1 MKKITTKFRLNHNL
15 SYLII
20 SVLTLCT
27 FSVFYSCGANLF
39 SVSDDVSIGKDLDV
53 QIRADRQNYPIMEGH
68 DDVRSYVSGIGRNI
82 LNSSSLIQYKS
93 VFPYKFDVI
102 QDDSTVN
109 AFCIPGG
116 YIYIYT
122 GLIKFLDSE
131 AALAGV
137 MAHEIAHAERRH
149 MTQRLTSYYGVSTV
163 LSLVLGS
170 NPNQFAE
177 IAANLF
183 VGLGFLANSR
193 SDEMEADDYS
203 IKYLRSSRYYP
214 GSIIFFFD
222 KIREEQRKKG
232 QSPGSLDRLFATHP
246 LPQDRIDNVFEEL
259 SNIKPRPD
267 STKGLYPERYQEIK
281 AKLQ

>member
-1 MKKITTKFRLNHNL
+1 MKKISTKLRLNHNL

-68 DDVRSYVSGIGRNI
+68 DDVRSYVSGIGRSI
-82 LNSSSLIQYKS
+82 LNSSSLIKYKN

-102 QDDSTVN
+102 KDDSTIN
-109 AFCIPGG
+109 AFCVPGG

-122 GLIKFLDSE
+122 GLIKFLDNES
-131 AALAGV
+131 ALAGV

-163 LSLVLGS
+163 LSLVLGN

-193 SDEMEADDYS
+193 SDESEADDYS
-203 IKYLRSSRYYP
+203 IKYLRTSQYYP
-214 GSIIFFFD
+214 GSIIFFFN
-222 KIREEQRKKG
+222 KIREEEIKKG
-232 QSPGSLDRLFATHP
+232 KTPGGLERLLATHP
-246 LPQDRIDNVFEEL
+246 LAQDRIDNVFEEL
-259 SNIKPRPD
+259 NKIKPRPD

-281 AKLQ
+281 TKLQ

>member
-39 SVSDDVSIGKDLDV
+39 SVSDDVSIGKDLDI

-82 LNSSSLIQYKS
+82 LNSSSLIQYKN
-93 VFPYKFDVI
+93 VFPYKFDVV

-149 MTQRLTSYYGVSTV
+149 MTQRLTSYYGVSTI

>member
-39 SVSDDVSIGKDLDV
+39 SVSDDVSIGKDLDI

-82 LNSSSLIQYKS
+82 LNSSSLIQYKN
-93 VFPYKFDVI
+93 VFPYKFDVV

-149 MTQRLTSYYGVSTV
+149 MTQRLTSYYGVSTI

-259 SNIKPRPD
+259 NNIKPRPD

>member
-1 MKKITTKFRLNHNL
+1 MKKFIKQFRLNKNL
-15 SYLII
+15 SYLVI
-20 SVLTLCT
+20 SVVTL
-27 FSVFYSCGANLF
+27 FSVSIFYSCGANIF
-39 SVSDDVSIGKDLDV
+39 SVSDDVSIGRDLDK
-53 QIRADRQNYPIMEGH
+53 QIRADRRSYLIMEGH
-68 DDVRSYVSGIGRNI
+68 DDVRNYVNTIGRSIINT
-82 LNSSSLIQYKS
+82 SSLIQYKS

-122 GLIKFLDSE
+122 GLIKFVDSE

-149 MTQRLTSYYGVSTV
+149 MTQRLTSYYGVSTI

-193 SDEMEADDYS
+193 ADETEADDYS
-203 IKYLRSSRYYP
+203 IKYLRSSQYYP
-214 GSIIFFFD
+214 GSIIFFFN

-232 QSPGSLDRLFATHP
+232 TTPGSLERLFATHP

-259 SNIKPRPD
+259 AKINPRPD
-267 STKGLYPERYQEIK
+267 STKGLFPDRYQEIK

>member
-1 MKKITTKFRLNHNL
+1 MKNIAKKIKLNKNL
-15 SYLII
+15 SQLIV
-20 SVLTLCT
+20 SVVALCT
-27 FSVFYSCGANLF
+27 ISIFYSCGANLF
-39 SVSDDVSIGKDLDV
+39 SVNDDVTIGKDIDI
-53 QIRADRQNYPIMEGH
+53 QIRADRQNYPIMEGN

-82 LNSSSLIQYKS
+82 LNSSTAIQYKNI
-93 VFPYKFDVI
+93 FPYKFDVI
-102 QDDSTVN
+102 RDDSTVN
-109 AFCIPGG
+109 AFCVPGG

-122 GLIKFLDSE
+122 GLIKFLNSE

-193 SDEMEADDYS
+193 SDETEADDYS
-203 IKYLRSSRYYP
+203 IKYLRTSQYYP

-232 QSPGSLDRLFATHP
+232 TTPGSLERLFATHP

-259 SNIKPRPD
+259 NKIKPRPD
-267 STKGLYPERYQEIK
+267 STKGLFPERYQEIK